1 MDLVSRL
8 KRYLDSRQI
17 SVTQFADECS
27 IPRPTGS
34 QLLAGRNKKVSDEII
49 SKIHIT
55 YPDLNIVWLM
65 FGEGEMLVN
74 SNIEISEPKNLG
86 LNEQSEPEYGAQQTI
101 GFEEDYNNDIKE
113 NVVDDDSVNTFTFA
127 TPSTMPNRKQ
137 SDVGARID
145 VSKENDSVE
154 SGSAFTVTPG
164 KGKRVTGIVVYY
176 DDHTYESFIPDP
188 NHRHPFM
195 MM

>member
-49 SKIHIT
+49 SKIHTT

-65 FGEGEMLVN
+65 FGEGKMLVN
-74 SNIEISEPKNLG
+74 SRTEISGPKNSE
-86 LNEQSEPEYGAQQTI
+86 LNDQSEPEYGAQQTVE
-101 GFEEDYNNDIKE
+101 FEEDYNNDIKE

-127 TPSTMPNRKQ
+127 TPSIVSNSNQ
-137 SDVGARID
+137 SENEARVDI
-145 VSKENDSVE
+145 SRENDTVE